1 MPKFSSKFLSSVLS
15 SVSSASDLQHLHFGC
30 QMHTVQMHKMQKSQP
45 NLAEAIGQ
53 TFILAYKESTEVLEK
68 TLAQAGLSC
77 EVLRQKDQPEYQHY
91 ASIYRC
97 MLNHQQAWIR
107 ATQSGQPTLIV
118 EADFVPVSG
127 FGELPLPFKLSQ
139 SDVGIC
145 WLYTC
150 ASQLYSVTTEGF
162 GEGYSTGLVAYIVTP
177 KAAQILC
184 EFVIEIT
191 EAHGTGYFNFDSYV
205 DWFLRLHHLK
215 NYIAF
220 RNYGEH
226 GGRPNPEHR
235 RNGMSGIHRA
245 DVLYGKLAF
254 KPAYVTASR
263 HPSLHLLLAR
273 GQARL
278 KGIARLLLGK
288 FLRPQIL
295 RHSTVPWRLVSFAVR
310 RQLCF
315 YKEF

>member
-1 MPKFSSKFLSSVLS
+1 
-15 SVSSASDLQHLHFGC
+15 
-30 QMHTVQMHKMQKSQP
+30 MHTMQKAQP

-53 TFILAYKESTEVLEK
+53 TFILAYKESTDLLEK
-68 TLAQAGLSC
+68 ALTQSGLSC
-77 EVLRQKDQPEYQHY
+77 EVLRQADQPEYQHY

-107 ATQSGQPTLIV
+107 ATQSSEPTLIV
-118 EADFVPVSG
+118 EADFVPVLG
-127 FGELPLPFKLSQ
+127 FGDLPLPFRIDQ
-139 SDVGIC
+139 TDVGIC

-177 KAAQILC
+177 QAAQILC
-184 EFVIEIT
+184 EFVTEIT

-226 GGRPNPEHR
+226 GGKPNPEHR

-254 KPAYVTASR
+254 LPPYVAASK
-263 HPSLHLLLAR
+263 HPGLHLLLAR
-273 GQARL
+273 GRARL
-278 KGIARLLLGK
+278 KGIGRLLLGK
-288 FLRPQIL
+288 FLRPQVL
-295 RHSTVPWRLVSFAVR
+295 RHSTVPWRLLGFAVR

-315 YKEF
+315 RREF